1 MNTITVDS
9 LAPVAAVAQEY
20 ITAMET
26 ILAAVFESEGISD
39 YIVNLVLCDDES
51 LSELKERYF
60 HVHQYTDVIAFRLN
74 SDADINPDPDSVIE
88 TNTNVPANDNEI
100 EGEIYISLPRVKA
113 NARTY
118 KQQLGCELA
127 RVIIH
132 GGLHLIGYGDED
144 IDSKKAMREKEDSYL
159 REINWQILNDVQV

>member
-39 YIVNLVLCDDES
+39 YTVNLVLCDDES

-60 HVHQYTDVIAFRLN
+60 HIHQYTDVIAFRLN
-74 SDADINPDPDSVIE
+74 SDADINPDPESVIE
-88 TNTNVPANDNEI
+88 TNTNVPANDEI
-100 EGEIYISLPRVKA
+100 EGEIYISLPRVKD

-118 KQQLGCELA
+118 NQQPGRELT

-132 GGLHLIGYGDED
+132 GGLHLIGYDDED
-144 IDSKKAMREKEDSYL
+144 RASKKAMREKEESYL
-159 REINWQILNDVQV
+159 GEINWQILDAVLS

>member
-1 MNTITVDS
+1 MNVINVDS
-9 LAPVAAVAQEY
+9 LAPVISVAQEC
-20 ITAMET
+20 TAAMEI
-26 ILAAVFESEGISD
+26 ILAAVLESEGFSNYTI
-39 YIVNLVLCDDES
+39 NLVLCDDET
-51 LSELKERYF
+51 LGELKERYF

-74 SDADINPDPDSVIE
+74 TDTDIDTNADNS
-88 TNTNVPANDNEI
+88 NANNDEI

-127 RVIIH
+127 RVIVH

-159 REINWQILNDVQV
+159 REINWRILNDVQV